1 MSFITKSQI
10 LISNI
15 GQRKLLTNTT
25 TTIIRTFSS
34 KNDLYRQ
41 LIFEKAFIDGKFCQS
56 ENGEKFN
63 VLNPS
68 NGKLIG
74 NVADCTVNDVKRAV
88 QAAKRSFNDHW
99 SQTLAK
105 DRAQLLKRL
114 FTLQLDNTEP
124 LAQLITAEMGKPIR
138 ESRGEIMYGASFLE
152 WFAEEARRIHGE
164 ILQSPWPD
172 KRISYRKEPS
182 GTVAIITPWNFPN
195 AMVTRKMAAALA
207 AGCTVVIKPPED
219 TPFSV
224 LALAA
229 LSIKAGFPPGVINI
243 VPVSRKNTQKIG
255 SYLCN
260 ASDISV
266 ISFTGSTQV
275 GKWLLQN
282 SANTVKRVCLELGGD
297 APFIVFDS
305 ADIDKA
311 VQGCIVSKF
320 RNAGQTCVCAN
331 RIFVQDAIHDRFVDS
346 LAKQM
351 QKELIVGDGFDENTT
366 IGPLING
373 KAMEKVMTHVEDA
386 QSKGAKIL
394 IGGHKHEQQGG
405 YFFQPTLITNAKSDM
420 LIAQEETFGPIA
432 AIFRFK
438 TENDVIR
445 MANDCR
451 RGLAGYFYSQDYAQ
465 IERIT
470 RRLEVGMIGINDGI
484 LSCCEAPFGG
494 IKESG
499 LGREGGTHFGVD
511 EFLNVKYVCHGG
523 MF

>member
-1 MSFITKSQI
+1 
-10 LISNI
+10 
-15 GQRKLLTNTT
+15 
-25 TTIIRTFSS
+25 
-34 KNDLYRQ
+34 
-41 LIFEKAFIDGKFCQS
+41 
-56 ENGEKFN
+56 
-63 VLNPS
+63 
-68 NGKLIG
+68 
-74 NVADCTVNDVKRAV
+74 
-88 QAAKRSFNDHW
+88 
-99 SQTLAK
+99 
-105 DRAQLLKRL
+105 
-114 FTLQLDNTEP
+114 
-124 LAQLITAEMGKPIR
+124 
-138 ESRGEIMYGASFLE
+138 
-152 WFAEEARRIHGE
+152 
-164 ILQSPWPD
+164 
-172 KRISYRKEPS
+172 
-182 GTVAIITPWNFPN
+182 
-195 AMVTRKMAAALA
+195 MAAALA

-260 ASDISV
+260 TSDISV

-432 AIFRFK
+432 AIFRFESYPLFIIIFIVLHFFLRFK

>member
-1 MSFITKSQI
+1 T
-10 LISNI
+10 
-15 GQRKLLTNTT
+15 
-25 TTIIRTFSS
+25 
-34 KNDLYRQ
+34 KNDLYRS
-41 LIFEKAFIDGKFCQS
+41 LIFDKAFIDGKFCPS
-56 ENGEKFN
+56 ENGAKFN

-68 NGKLIG
+68 NGEIIG
-74 NVADCTVNDVKRAV
+74 NVSDCTVNDVKRAV

-99 SQTLAK
+99 SKTLAK

-114 FTLQLDNTEP
+114 FTLQLDNAEP

-164 ILQSPWPD
+164 LLQSPWPD
-172 KRISYRKEPS
+172 KHISYRKEPS

-243 VPVSRKNTQKIG
+243 VPVSRQNTQNIG

-260 ASDISV
+260 SSDISI
-266 ISFTGSTQV
+266 ISFTGSTLV

-331 RIFVQDAIHDRFVDS
+331 RIFVQDGVHNQFIDA

-351 QKELIVGDGFDENTT
+351 EKELIVGDGFDERAT

-373 KAMEKVMTHVEDA
+373 KAVEKVLSHVEDA
-386 QSKGAKIL
+386 QNKGAKIL
-394 IGGHKHEQQGG
+394 LGGQKHEQGEN
-405 YFFQPTLITNAKSDM
+405 FFQPTLLTDATSDM
-420 LIAQEETFGPIA
+420 LIAQEETFGPVA

-438 TENDVIR
+438 TEDEVIR

-465 IERIT
+465 IERVT
-470 RRLEVGMIGINDGI
+470 KNLQVGMIGINDGI

-499 LGREGGTHFGVD
+499 LGREGGSPFGVD
-511 EFLNVKYVCHGG
+511 EFLNIKYVCHGG
-523 MF
+523 LF